1 MVILRRGAARSSL
14 IGLLSLLSA
23 CRSTPDLHPRFNGY
37 PVPLDRVVRDSP
49 IILVGSISRVELDGA
64 PARTV
69 GPPGFQLPVKL
80 TRIDLDVEVVLR
92 GDVQRE
98 SVSFDTF
105 MFYGPD
111 YPGALHEKGVPIS
124 QFFAGNRRVFFL
136 TREED
141 GMRTMLDV
149 GGSTIGLSTGKPVSD
164 IANLA
169 DTTIEEKIAKLL
181 LTPTPEA
188 DDESFAKAIHDA
200 VSDAITLVGD
210 TKTSFLLRALLN
222 HRSSIVRATACL
234 ELADYF
240 EGQYSCI
247 EVVLRDPSFSEAQ
260 GWRGGTLLE
269 KNENSDAWMRD
280 ERFQKDPWLTLLQWS
295 GTDLTKLIDQVLLLT
310 YHQDSE
316 IKGYFCGLI
325 QREMPAYFERSGCTE
340 KR

>member
-1 MVILRRGAARSSL
+1 MVILRRGAATSSL
-14 IGLLSLLSA
+14 ICLLFVLPA

-37 PVPLDRVVRDSP
+37 PVPLGRVVKDAP
-49 IILVGSISRVELDGA
+49 IILVGSIRKVELDRA
-64 PARTV
+64 PTRTI
-69 GPPGFQLPVKL
+69 GQPGFQLPVKL
-80 TRIDLDVEVVLR
+80 VTVDLDVEVVLR
-92 GDVQRE
+92 GDVQSERV
-98 SVSFDTF
+98 SVDTF
-105 MFYGPD
+105 LFHGPAW
-111 YPGALHEKGVPIS
+111 PEALSEKRVSVS
-124 QFFAGNRRVFFL
+124 QFFGGNRRVFFL

-149 GGSTIGLSTGKPVSD
+149 GGSTIGLSTGKPGLD
-164 IANLA
+164 IATLA
-169 DTTIEEKIAKLL
+169 DTSIEEKIAKLL

-188 DDESFAKAIHDA
+188 NDESFAKAIHDA
-200 VSDAITLVGD
+200 VSDAIALVGD

-295 GTDLTKLIDQVLLLT
+295 GTDLTKLIDQILLLT